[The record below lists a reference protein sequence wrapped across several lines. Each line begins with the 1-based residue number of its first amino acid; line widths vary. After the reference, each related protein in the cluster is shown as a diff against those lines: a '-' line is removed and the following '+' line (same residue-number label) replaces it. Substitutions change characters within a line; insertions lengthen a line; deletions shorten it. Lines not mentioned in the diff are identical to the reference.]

1 MHDRRSP
8 RCTNSLCGSPYGPG
22 SPSMYLHTPGPPNA
36 HTTHTHGPPRKV
48 TGPIRDTTPPPPT
61 PGSIQSPPPHVDN
74 QWPSSEYDPART
86 TPHHGGSGTCAA
98 RRPYQW
104 PVRISIRPSGWAWP
118 IQVIGLAHPS
128 DWPYQALP
136 VTPSQRLRPSASLTL
151 WTHVLVDRPI
161 SVSCSGRARRPQC
174 PRAKMPV
181 RVWPESRSV
190 TVTAMPRPTRIN
202 ERRSWKAGD
211 MGRYGERPHLRC
223 QGRRGSRPPCGA
235 ARP

>member
-1 MHDRRSP
+1 MLQQALQVTPPATRTTVNTERPTRPHDSRDIARSTLHTHVSP
-8 RCTNSLCGSPYGPG
+8 DGRCTIVDRHDARTRSVGRLTVQARLQCISTRQA
-22 SPSMYLHTPGPPNA
+22 LQTL
-36 HTTHTHGPPRKV
+36 TLLTHGPPRKV

-128 DWPYQALP
+128 DWPG
-136 VTPSQRLRPSASLTL
+136 PS
-151 WTHVLVDRPI
+151 
-161 SVSCSGRARRPQC
+161 
-174 PRAKMPV
+174 K
-181 RVWPESRSV
+181 
-190 TVTAMPRPTRIN
+190 
-202 ERRSWKAGD
+202 
-211 MGRYGERPHLRC
+211 
-223 QGRRGSRPPCGA
+223 
-235 ARP
+235 